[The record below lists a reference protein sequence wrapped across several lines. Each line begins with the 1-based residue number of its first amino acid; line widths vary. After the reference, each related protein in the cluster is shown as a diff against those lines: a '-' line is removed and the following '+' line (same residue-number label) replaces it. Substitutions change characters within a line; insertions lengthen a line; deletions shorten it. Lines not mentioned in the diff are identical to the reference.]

1 MRVFLHIL
9 TFIFILSCS
18 NNDQATYDDF
28 KNEIKSQKIQN
39 KQIESQIGTNSDADS
54 KSNINSSNHELDK
67 IDCTNKL
74 EAYILA
80 AEKVSQEGIDLI
92 TKWVCVSERLFFDS
106 ESTNWEIVN
115 PIYITALNRHDIES
129 AIDLEKVWCDHIKK
143 YHNSGK
149 GNDGYDNGKC
159 NPKHYQPEKEG
170 CNFGLCLFT
179 EPNGK
184 VA

>member
-106 ESTNWEIVN
+106 EVSVT
-115 PIYITALNRHDIES
+115 
-129 AIDLEKVWCDHIKK
+129 
-143 YHNSGK
+143 
-149 GNDGYDNGKC
+149 
-159 NPKHYQPEKEG
+159 
-170 CNFGLCLFT
+170 
-179 EPNGK
+179 
-184 VA
+184 